1 MADFGKINR
10 SAAFN
15 PTSAFPLDA
24 RSYFESYS
32 AALAAAAQAEAVGS
46 TNTVYHYG
54 QKLLVYEGGA
64 CTWYTIQPGGTLKAE
79 GSGEGGGSVSF
90 DIDETLKIDS
100 EGRLGVNMATEVA
113 DKTLPITAA
122 AVNTTVGNIEVL
134 LQTI

>member
-24 RSYFESYS
+24 RSYFESYA
-32 AALAAAAQAEAVGS
+32 AALAAAKQAEAVGS

-54 QKLLVYEGGA
+54 QLLLVYEGGA
-64 CTWYTIQPGGTLKAE
+64 CTWYTITPGGNLE
-79 GSGEGGGSVSF
+79 PVGSGEGAALPEL
-90 DIDETLKIDS
+90 DDTLKIDS
-100 EGRLGVNMATEVA
+100 ATGKLGVNMATEVA

>member
-24 RSYFESYS
+24 RSYFESYA
-32 AALAAAAQAEAVGS
+32 AALAAAAEAEAVGS

-79 GSGEGGGSVSF
+79 GSGEGGALPEL
-90 DIDETLKIDS
+90 DDTLKIDS
-100 EGRLGVNMATEVA
+100 EGKLGVNMATEVA

>member
-24 RSYFESYS
+24 RSYFESYE
-32 AALAAAAQAEAVGS
+32 AALAAAEKAEAVGS

-64 CTWYTIQPGGTLKAE
+64 CTWYTIQPGGTLAQE
-79 GSGEGGGSVSF
+79 GSGEGGLPKL
-90 DIDETLKIDS
+90 DDTLKIDS
-100 EGRLGVNMATEVA
+100 DGKLGVNMATEVA

-122 AVNTTVGNIEVL
+122 AVNTTVGNIEAL

>member
-24 RSYFESYS
+24 RAYFESYAS
-32 AALAAAAQAEAVGS
+32 AAAAAAKAEAVGS
-46 TNTVYHYG
+46 ANTVHYYG

-79 GSGEGGGSVSF
+79 GSGGNATLPEL
-90 DIDETLKIDS
+90 DDTLKIDS
-100 EGRLGVNMATEVA
+100 ATGKLGVNMATEVA